1 MRGLRAGSG
10 ALASRA
16 AVRPWGSGKHRVAQ
30 DLHVV
35 GLLRSGR
42 AAAFAHELVEQRV
55 HVRDAPWQFCRAI
68 SGLAEIL
75 IKMVELN

>member
-1 MRGLRAGSG
+1 MRGLRAGRSARFSCG
-10 ALASRA
+10 G
-16 AVRPWGSGKHRVAQ
+16 PTMGKHRVAQ